1 MEKMKLSE
9 FNINT
14 LMLFLQQ
21 KIEENAEY
29 VADELEKGNST
40 DFLTYPPNGGLT
52 EMEKSSLEKL
62 KNDPILKGALRKVLA
77 DNSAGVLFELLNIID
92 GTSDPDENLGKW
104 TEISFVDKTDE
115 LAENTEMLHDE
126 LYSKYWD
133 WKKIRPNKNWKLD
146 NHDE

>member
-1 MEKMKLSE
+1 MKLSE
-9 FNINT
+9 HNMNT

-21 KIEENAEY
+21 KIEESAEY
-29 VADELEKGNST
+29 IADELEKGNST

-52 EMEKSSLEKL
+52 KMEESSLEKL
-62 KNDPILKGALRKVLA
+62 KNDPNLKSALRKILA
-77 DNSAGVLFELLNIID
+77 DNSAGVLFELFNVID

-115 LAENTEMLHDE
+115 LAENAEMLHDE

-133 WKKIRPNKNWKLD
+133 WKKVRPNKNWKLD

>member
-1 MEKMKLSE
+1 MKLSE
-9 FNINT
+9 HNLNT
-14 LMLFLQQ
+14 LMIFLQQ

-29 VADELEKGNST
+29 IANELTNGNST

-52 EMEKSSLEKL
+52 ETEKSSLGKL
-62 KNDPILKGALRKVLA
+62 KNDPNLESALRKILA
-77 DNSAGVLFELLNIID
+77 DNSAGVLFELLNLID
-92 GTSDPDENLGKW
+92 GTSDPDESIGKW

-115 LAENTEMLHDE
+115 IAENAEMLHDV

-146 NHDE
+146 NYEE